1 MEEAAESYTKVV
13 EMAPQH
19 LEARLSLATL
29 QQQLGRPECALK
41 ALESMYDSDTLA
53 QDSSAAQKAR
63 SYRNPLIS
71 DFYHQIVSEFT
82 FDHVSVSGIKAAA
95 SSLHTAEDSGQNREL
110 PGCYDH
116 HDLHAPEGDTQVL
129 VIFTSRWISA

>member
-1 MEEAAESYTKVV
+1 MEAAADSYTKVV

-63 SYRNPLIS
+63 APGVLYRSAGL
-71 DFYHQIVSEFT
+71 DF
-82 FDHVSVSGIKAAA
+82 
-95 SSLHTAEDSGQNREL
+95 
-110 PGCYDH
+110 
-116 HDLHAPEGDTQVL
+116 
-129 VIFTSRWISA
+129 